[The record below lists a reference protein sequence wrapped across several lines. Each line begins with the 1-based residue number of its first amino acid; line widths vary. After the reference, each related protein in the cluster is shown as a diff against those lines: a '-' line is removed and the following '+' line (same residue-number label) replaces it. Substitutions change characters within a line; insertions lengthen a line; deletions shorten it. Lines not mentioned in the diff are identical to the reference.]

1 MGMYVL
7 RSSGARNIKFLS
19 SDRNGDMERGCGLL
33 HDSVDNATKLK
44 FTNDGW
50 RSSSS
55 HQVSGLKVK
64 RVKEIPGEVEMLIL
78 SSFSQQVQI

>member
-44 FTNDGW
+44 FTNDG
-50 RSSSS
+50 
-55 HQVSGLKVK
+55 
-64 RVKEIPGEVEMLIL
+64 
-78 SSFSQQVQI
+78 